1 MGRALS
7 KPTSGWCVEVP
18 DRISIVWEVPM
29 SWPRW
34 EEVVSSAITH
44 DSCTVTIPNG
54 DWTVVKTISYMFT
67 IPQEFHH
74 FYGWYIYIWCFS
86 IPQTFLVVSGIVLTT
101 KTSKWNHF
109 CHTEKTNKT
118 WRCHRIK
125 NGKKFMAVEWFRRK
139 KTSVGAKWSCAK
151 LPKNS
156 FFMPIIVVIYGYMM
170 GL

>member
-1 MGRALS
+1 M
-7 KPTSGWCVEVP
+7 
-18 DRISIVWEVPM
+18 
-29 SWPRW
+29 
-34 EEVVSSAITH
+34 VSSAITH

-125 NGKKFMAVEWFRRK
+125 NGKNSWQLNGSVVKKHLLVPSDHVQNYQRIVFYANNSGYIWLYDGIIAIYSYNIPGWWF
-139 KTSVGAKWSCAK
+139 
-151 LPKNS
+151 
-156 FFMPIIVVIYGYMM
+156 
-170 GL
+170 